1 MAKREELAAAIRR
14 CSLAVEKRIAE
25 ILPKQADD
33 ALSECLWYHLG
44 AGGKMIRPALCVL
57 TCEALGGEMES
68 ALDFAAAV
76 ELLHN
81 ALLVHDDIEDG
92 DEMRRD
98 QPALWVKYGIAHALN
113 TGDYLLGAA
122 YGAVLGTRGSAELK
136 GKLITAFNDA
146 FMRTVEGQA
155 LDIRFRADPAFTLE
169 KYQRMVELK
178 TGYYL
183 AVGMVGGAMIAGASD
198 EAIGRLWRF
207 GTYAGPAFQVRDD
220 VLDLTPGKGRG
231 GKIGSDIEEGKA
243 SILYAHAL
251 TTASPDDRRRLVHIM
266 SLPRKST
273 APEDLRWVM
282 ALYQKCGTPDF
293 ARRYSQ
299 ERLALAK
306 AEIRALPLAKDE
318 LLTAL
323 TDYVIERRT

>member
-1 MAKREELAAAIRR
+1 MKEELIDAISR
-14 CSLAVEKRIAE
+14 CSAAVEARIADL
-25 ILPKQADD
+25 LPRKAGD
-33 ALSECLWYHLG
+33 ALSDCLWYHLSV
-44 AGGKMIRPALCVL
+44 GGKKLRPALCLL
-57 TCEALGGEMES
+57 TCEALGGRTER

-98 QPALWVKYGIAHALN
+98 QPALWVKYGIANALN

-122 YGAVLGTRGSAELK
+122 YAAVLRAPGPAELK
-136 GKLITAFNDA
+136 GRLMVAFNDA
-146 FMRTVEGQA
+146 FLRTVEGQA
-155 LDIRFRADPAFTLE
+155 LDIRFRADPDFTLD
-169 KYQRMVELK
+169 KYQEMVELK
-178 TGYYL
+178 TGFYL
-183 AVGMVGGAMIAGASD
+183 ALGMVGGAMIAQASD
-198 EAIGRLWRF
+198 GTIERLWRF
-207 GTYAGPAFQVRDD
+207 GKYAGPAFQVRDD

-251 TTASPDDRRRLVHIM
+251 SVAPPDDRQRLIRIM

-273 APEDLRWVM
+273 PPDDVRWVM
-282 ALYQKCGTPDF
+282 GLYEECGTLDF
-293 ARRYSQ
+293 ARRYAA

-306 AEIRALPLAKDE
+306 AEIRSLPLVANE
-318 LLTAL
+318 LLAAL
-323 TDYVIERRT
+323 TDYMIERRS